1 MPTTQMDIIAVI
13 LHFFPDVDILPSY
26 EKETG
31 LHLFQVILEAP
42 KPTFSIKMPSGFLIS
57 EIHVRDGKSVVFQ
70 MLIHEEVFKGIY
82 MPKPEPMMRITV
94 NRQPQFFG

>member
-1 MPTTQMDIIAVI
+1 MPIQMDIIAVI
-13 LHFFPDVDILPSY
+13 LHFFPEVDILPSY

-42 KPTFSIKMPSGFLIS
+42 KPTFSITMPAGFLMS
-57 EIHVRDGKSVVFQ
+57 EIHVREGKAVVFQ

-82 MPKPEPMMRITV
+82 MPKAEPVMRVIS